1 MSRSLMG
8 FCLLLCLIGAGYTTP
23 NAPPGEGSLKLE
35 ARIQEI
41 MQRPEYR
48 NAHWGMKFYS
58 PDTEQVIYSINSDQL
73 FQPASGR
80 QGLRRGNR
88 LLCARTRLSVSYA
101 GLPHRPSG
109 RRCPE
114 G

>member
-8 FCLLLCLIGAGYTTP
+8 FCLLLCLIGAGYTP
-23 NAPPGEGSLKLE
+23 NAPPGECSLKLE

-41 MQRPEYR
+41 MERPEYR

-73 FQPASGR
+73 FQPASAVKVFVAATA
-80 QGLRRGNR
+80 
-88 LLCARTRLSVSYA
+88 CARARLSLSYA
-101 GLPHRPSG
+101 GLSHRPSG